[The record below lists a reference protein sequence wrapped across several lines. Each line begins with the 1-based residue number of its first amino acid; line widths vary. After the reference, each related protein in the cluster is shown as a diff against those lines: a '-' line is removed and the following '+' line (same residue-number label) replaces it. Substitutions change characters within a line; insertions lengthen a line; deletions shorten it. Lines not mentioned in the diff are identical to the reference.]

1 VKILLVEDETEI
13 GELIKNG
20 LEKEGFVLDY
30 CQDGDSGMERAM
42 TRSYDAI
49 VLDVMLPGRSGLEIL
64 KVIRAGHNNVPVII
78 ITARG
83 ETEDRIEG
91 LNLGADDYLP
101 KPFFVEEL
109 IARLRAIWRRSSET
123 GMSVL
128 SVGSLSANLMKREVM
143 RLGVQIDMTPKEFSL
158 LAFLMRAPGRVL
170 TRTQILEQVWGYH
183 FDPGTNLVDVYIRRL
198 RSKIDIEGD
207 ENKKIVFNDDDE
219 IESFYEQYGYEP
231 DEQSCETQNKL
242 FGFLPNNNWNKWFQE
257 IFQDNHS
264 IYEFKDDFKFNY

>member
-1 VKILLVEDETEI
+1 MKILLVEDEAEI
-13 GELIKNG
+13 GDLIKTG
-20 LEKEGFVLDY
+20 LEKEEFSVDY
-30 CQDGDSGMERAM
+30 CKDGDSGMEHAM
-42 TRSYDAI
+42 SNSYDAI
-49 VLDVMLPGRSGLEIL
+49 VLDVMLPCKSGLEIL
-64 KVIRAGHNNVPVII
+64 KMVRAGQNNVPIII

-91 LNLGADDYLP
+91 LDLGADDYLP

-128 SVGSLSANLMKREVM
+128 NVGTLSANLMSREVV
-143 RLGVQIDMTPKEFSL
+143 RSGRQIEMTPKEFSL

-198 RSKIDIEGD
+198 RSKIDFEGEIPLIETLRG
-207 ENKKIVFNDDDE
+207 V
-219 IESFYEQYGYEP
+219 GYRMQDP
-231 DEQSCETQNKL
+231 DNSEE
-242 FGFLPNNNWNKWFQE
+242 G
-257 IFQDNHS
+257 
-264 IYEFKDDFKFNY
+264 

>member
-30 CQDGDSGMERAM
+30 CQDGDSGMEHAM
-42 TRSYDAI
+42 TRSYDAL

-91 LNLGADDYLP
+91 LDLGADDYLP

-128 SVGSLSANLMKREVM
+128 SVGTLSANLMKREVV
-143 RLGVQIDMTPKEFSL
+143 RSSVQIEMTPKEFSL

-170 TRTQILEQVWGYH
+170 TRTQILEKVWGYH

-198 RSKIDIEGD
+198 RSKIDIEG
-207 ENKKIVFNDDDE
+207 E
-219 IESFYEQYGYEP
+219 IPLIETLRGVGYRMQDP
-231 DEQSCETQNKL
+231 DNPEE
-242 FGFLPNNNWNKWFQE
+242 G
-257 IFQDNHS
+257 
-264 IYEFKDDFKFNY
+264 

>member
-1 VKILLVEDETEI
+1 MKILLVEDETEI

-30 CQDGDSGMERAM
+30 CQDGDSGMEHAM

-83 ETEDRIEG
+83 ETEDRIKG
-91 LNLGADDYLP
+91 LDLGADDYLP

-128 SVGSLSANLMKREVM
+128 SVGPLSANLMKREVV
-143 RLGVQIDMTPKEFSL
+143 RSGVQIEMTPKEFSL

-198 RSKIDIEGD
+198 RSKIDIE
-207 ENKKIVFNDDDE
+207 EEVPL
-219 IESFYEQYGYEP
+219 IETLRGVGYRMQDP
-231 DEQSCETQNKL
+231 DNPEE
-242 FGFLPNNNWNKWFQE
+242 G
-257 IFQDNHS
+257 
-264 IYEFKDDFKFNY
+264 

>member
-1 VKILLVEDETEI
+1 MKILLVEDETEI

-30 CQDGDSGMERAM
+30 CQDGDSGMEHAM

-83 ETEDRIEG
+83 ETEDKIEG
-91 LNLGADDYLP
+91 LDLGADDYLP

-128 SVGSLSANLMKREVM
+128 SVGTLSANLMKREVV
-143 RLGVQIDMTPKEFSL
+143 RSSVQIEMTPKEFSL
-158 LAFLMRAPGRVL
+158 LAFLMRSPGRVL

-198 RSKIDIEGD
+198 RSKIDIEG
-207 ENKKIVFNDDDE
+207 E
-219 IESFYEQYGYEP
+219 IPLIETLRGVGYRMQDP
-231 DEQSCETQNKL
+231 DNPEE
-242 FGFLPNNNWNKWFQE
+242 G
-257 IFQDNHS
+257 
-264 IYEFKDDFKFNY
+264 

>member
-1 VKILLVEDETEI
+1 MKILLVEDETEI

-30 CQDGDSGMERAM
+30 CQEGDSGMEHAM

-64 KVIRAGHNNVPVII
+64 KMVRAGHNNVPVII

-91 LNLGADDYLP
+91 LDLGADDYLP

-128 SVGSLSANLMKREVM
+128 SVGTLSANLMKREVV
-143 RLGVQIDMTPKEFSL
+143 RSGVQIEMTPKEFSL

-198 RSKIDIEGD
+198 RSKIDIEG
-207 ENKKIVFNDDDE
+207 EVPL
-219 IESFYEQYGYEP
+219 IETLRGVGYRMQDP
-231 DEQSCETQNKL
+231 DNPEE
-242 FGFLPNNNWNKWFQE
+242 G
-257 IFQDNHS
+257 
-264 IYEFKDDFKFNY
+264 

>member
-1 VKILLVEDETEI
+1 MKILLVEDEAEI
-13 GELIKNG
+13 GDLIKTG
-20 LEKEGFVLDY
+20 LEKEEFSVDY
-30 CQDGDSGMERAM
+30 CKDGDSGMEHAM
-42 TRSYDAI
+42 SNSYDAI
-49 VLDVMLPGRSGLEIL
+49 VLDVMLPGKSGLEIL
-64 KVIRAGHNNVPVII
+64 KMVRAGQNNVPIII

-91 LNLGADDYLP
+91 LDLGADDYLP

-128 SVGSLSANLMKREVM
+128 NVGTLSANLMSREVV
-143 RLGVQIDMTPKEFSL
+143 RSGRQIEMTPKEFAL

-198 RSKIDIEGD
+198 RSKIDFEGEIPLIETLRG
-207 ENKKIVFNDDDE
+207 V
-219 IESFYEQYGYEP
+219 GYRMQDP
-231 DEQSCETQNKL
+231 DNSEE
-242 FGFLPNNNWNKWFQE
+242 G
-257 IFQDNHS
+257 
-264 IYEFKDDFKFNY
+264 

>member
-1 VKILLVEDETEI
+1 MKILLVEDETEI

-30 CQDGDSGMERAM
+30 CQDGDSGMEHAM

-91 LNLGADDYLP
+91 LDLGADDYLP

-128 SVGSLSANLMKREVM
+128 SVGTLSANLMKREVV
-143 RLGVQIDMTPKEFSL
+143 RSSIQIEMTPKEFSL

-198 RSKIDIEGD
+198 RSKIDIEG
-207 ENKKIVFNDDDE
+207 ETPL
-219 IESFYEQYGYEP
+219 IETLRGVGYRMQDP
-231 DEQSCETQNKL
+231 DNPEE
-242 FGFLPNNNWNKWFQE
+242 G
-257 IFQDNHS
+257 
-264 IYEFKDDFKFNY
+264 

>member
-1 VKILLVEDETEI
+1 MKILLVEDETEI

-20 LEKEGFVLDY
+20 LEKEGFALDY
-30 CQDGDSGMERAM
+30 CQDGDSGMEHAM

-64 KVIRAGHNNVPVII
+64 KMIRAGHNNVPVII

-83 ETEDRIEG
+83 ETEDKIEG
-91 LNLGADDYLP
+91 LDLGADDYLP

-128 SVGSLSANLMKREVM
+128 SVGTLSVNLMKREVV
-143 RLGVQIDMTPKEFSL
+143 RSGVQIEMTPKEFSL

-198 RSKIDIEGD
+198 RSKIDIEG
-207 ENKKIVFNDDDE
+207 EVPLIKTLRGV
-219 IESFYEQYGYEP
+219 GYRMQDP
-231 DEQSCETQNKL
+231 DNPEE
-242 FGFLPNNNWNKWFQE
+242 G
-257 IFQDNHS
+257 
-264 IYEFKDDFKFNY
+264 

>member
-1 VKILLVEDETEI
+1 MKILLVEDETEI

-30 CQDGDSGMERAM
+30 CQDGDSGMEHAM

-83 ETEDRIEG
+83 ETEDRIKG
-91 LNLGADDYLP
+91 LDLGADDYLP

-128 SVGSLSANLMKREVM
+128 SVGPLSANLMKREVV
-143 RLGVQIDMTPKEFSL
+143 RSGVQIEMTPKEFSL

-198 RSKIDIEGD
+198 RSKIDIEEG
-207 ENKKIVFNDDDE
+207 VPL
-219 IESFYEQYGYEP
+219 IETLRGVGYRMQDP
-231 DEQSCETQNKL
+231 DNPEE
-242 FGFLPNNNWNKWFQE
+242 G
-257 IFQDNHS
+257 
-264 IYEFKDDFKFNY
+264 

>member
-1 VKILLVEDETEI
+1 MKILLVEDEAEI
-13 GELIKNG
+13 GDLIKTG
-20 LEKEGFVLDY
+20 LEKEEFSVDY
-30 CQDGDSGMERAM
+30 CKDGDSGMEHAM
-42 TRSYDAI
+42 SNSYDAI
-49 VLDVMLPGRSGLEIL
+49 VLDVMLPGKSGLEIL
-64 KVIRAGHNNVPVII
+64 KMVRAGQNNVPIII

-91 LNLGADDYLP
+91 LDLGADDYLP

-128 SVGSLSANLMKREVM
+128 NVGTLSANLMSREVV
-143 RLGVQIDMTPKEFSL
+143 RSARQIEMTPKEFSL

-198 RSKIDIEGD
+198 RSKIDFEGEIPLIETLRG
-207 ENKKIVFNDDDE
+207 V
-219 IESFYEQYGYEP
+219 GYRMQDP
-231 DEQSCETQNKL
+231 DNSEE
-242 FGFLPNNNWNKWFQE
+242 G
-257 IFQDNHS
+257 
-264 IYEFKDDFKFNY
+264 

>member
-1 VKILLVEDETEI
+1 MKILLVEDEIEI

-30 CQDGDSGMERAM
+30 CQDGDSGMEHAM
-42 TRSYDAI
+42 TKSYDAI

-64 KVIRAGHNNVPVII
+64 KMIRAGHNNVPVII

-91 LNLGADDYLP
+91 LDLGADDYLP

-128 SVGSLSANLMKREVM
+128 SVGTLSANLMKREVV
-143 RLGVQIDMTPKEFSL
+143 RSGVQIEMTPKEFSL
-158 LAFLMRAPGRVL
+158 LAFLLRAPGRVL

-198 RSKIDIEGD
+198 RSKIDIEG
-207 ENKKIVFNDDDE
+207 E
-219 IESFYEQYGYEP
+219 IPLIETLRGVGYRMQDP
-231 DEQSCETQNKL
+231 DNPEE
-242 FGFLPNNNWNKWFQE
+242 G
-257 IFQDNHS
+257 
-264 IYEFKDDFKFNY
+264 

>member
-1 VKILLVEDETEI
+1 MKILLVEDETEI

-30 CQDGDSGMERAM
+30 CQDGDSGMEHAM
-42 TRSYDAI
+42 TTSYDAI

-83 ETEDRIEG
+83 ETEDKIEG
-91 LNLGADDYLP
+91 LDLGADDYLP

-128 SVGSLSANLMKREVM
+128 SVGTLSANLMKREVV
-143 RLGVQIDMTPKEFSL
+143 RSGVQIEMTPKEFSL

-198 RSKIDIEGD
+198 RSKIDIEG
-207 ENKKIVFNDDDE
+207 E
-219 IESFYEQYGYEP
+219 IPLIETLRGVGYRMQDP
-231 DEQSCETQNKL
+231 DNPEE
-242 FGFLPNNNWNKWFQE
+242 G
-257 IFQDNHS
+257 
-264 IYEFKDDFKFNY
+264 

>member
-1 VKILLVEDETEI
+1 MKILLVEDETEI

-20 LEKEGFVLDY
+20 LEKEGFALDY
-30 CQDGDSGMERAM
+30 CQDGDSGMEHAM

-64 KVIRAGHNNVPVII
+64 KMIRAGHNNVPVII

-91 LNLGADDYLP
+91 LDLGADDYLP

-128 SVGSLSANLMKREVM
+128 SVGTLSANLMKREVV
-143 RLGVQIDMTPKEFSL
+143 RSGVQIEMTPKEFSL

-198 RSKIDIEGD
+198 RSKIDIEG
-207 ENKKIVFNDDDE
+207 
-219 IESFYEQYGYEP
+219 
-231 DEQSCETQNKL
+231 
-242 FGFLPNNNWNKWFQE
+242 
-257 IFQDNHS
+257 
-264 IYEFKDDFKFNY
+264 

>member
-1 VKILLVEDETEI
+1 
-13 GELIKNG
+13 
-20 LEKEGFVLDY
+20 
-30 CQDGDSGMERAM
+30 MEHAM
-42 TRSYDAI
+42 SNSYDAI
-49 VLDVMLPGRSGLEIL
+49 VLDVMLPGKSGLEIL
-64 KVIRAGHNNVPVII
+64 KMVRAGQNNVPIII

-91 LNLGADDYLP
+91 LDLGADDYLP

-128 SVGSLSANLMKREVM
+128 NVGTLSANLMTREVV
-143 RLGVQIDMTPKEFSL
+143 RSGRQIEMTPKEFSL

-198 RSKIDIEGD
+198 RSKIDFEGEIPLIETLRG
-207 ENKKIVFNDDDE
+207 V
-219 IESFYEQYGYEP
+219 GYRMQDP
-231 DEQSCETQNKL
+231 DSSEE
-242 FGFLPNNNWNKWFQE
+242 G
-257 IFQDNHS
+257 
-264 IYEFKDDFKFNY
+264 

>member
-1 VKILLVEDETEI
+1 MKILLVEDEAEI
-13 GELIKNG
+13 GDLIKTG
-20 LEKEGFVLDY
+20 LEKEEFSVDY
-30 CQDGDSGMERAM
+30 CKDGDSGMEHAM
-42 TRSYDAI
+42 SNSYDAI
-49 VLDVMLPGRSGLEIL
+49 VLDVMLPGKSGLEIL
-64 KVIRAGHNNVPVII
+64 KMVRAGQNNVPIII

-91 LNLGADDYLP
+91 LDLGADDYLP

-128 SVGSLSANLMKREVM
+128 NVGTLSANLMTREVV
-143 RLGVQIDMTPKEFSL
+143 RSGRQIEMTPKEFSL

-198 RSKIDIEGD
+198 RSKIDFEGEIPLIETLRG
-207 ENKKIVFNDDDE
+207 V
-219 IESFYEQYGYEP
+219 GYRMQDP
-231 DEQSCETQNKL
+231 DNSEE
-242 FGFLPNNNWNKWFQE
+242 G
-257 IFQDNHS
+257 
-264 IYEFKDDFKFNY
+264 

>member
-1 VKILLVEDETEI
+1 MKILLVEDEAEI
-13 GELIKNG
+13 GDLIKTG
-20 LEKEGFVLDY
+20 LEKEEFSVDY
-30 CQDGDSGMERAM
+30 CKDGDSGMEHAM
-42 TRSYDAI
+42 SNSYDAV
-49 VLDVMLPGRSGLEIL
+49 VLDVMLPGKSGLEIL
-64 KVIRAGHNNVPVII
+64 KMVRAGQNNVPIII

-91 LNLGADDYLP
+91 LDLGADDYLP

-128 SVGSLSANLMKREVM
+128 NVGTLSANLMSREVV
-143 RLGVQIDMTPKEFSL
+143 RSGRQIEMTPKEFSL

-198 RSKIDIEGD
+198 RSKIDFEGEIPLIETLRG
-207 ENKKIVFNDDDE
+207 V
-219 IESFYEQYGYEP
+219 GYRMQDP
-231 DEQSCETQNKL
+231 DNSEE
-242 FGFLPNNNWNKWFQE
+242 G
-257 IFQDNHS
+257 
-264 IYEFKDDFKFNY
+264 

>member
-1 VKILLVEDETEI
+1 MKILLVEDETEI

-30 CQDGDSGMERAM
+30 CQDGDSGMEHAM

-91 LNLGADDYLP
+91 LDLGADDYLP

-109 IARLRAIWRRSSET
+109 IARLRALWRRSSET

-128 SVGSLSANLMKREVM
+128 SVGTLSANLMKREVV
-143 RLGVQIDMTPKEFSL
+143 RSSIQIEMTPKEFSL

-198 RSKIDIEGD
+198 RSKIDIEG
-207 ENKKIVFNDDDE
+207 ETPL
-219 IESFYEQYGYEP
+219 IETLRGVGYRMQDP
-231 DEQSCETQNKL
+231 DNPEE
-242 FGFLPNNNWNKWFQE
+242 G
-257 IFQDNHS
+257 
-264 IYEFKDDFKFNY
+264 

>member
-1 VKILLVEDETEI
+1 MKILFVEDEAEI
-13 GELIKNG
+13 GDLIKTG
-20 LEKEGFVLDY
+20 LEKEEFSVDY
-30 CQDGDSGMERAM
+30 CKDGDSGMEHAM
-42 TRSYDAI
+42 SNSYDAI
-49 VLDVMLPGRSGLEIL
+49 VLDVMLPGKSGLEIL
-64 KVIRAGHNNVPVII
+64 KMVRAGQNNVPIII

-91 LNLGADDYLP
+91 LDLGADDYLP

-128 SVGSLSANLMKREVM
+128 NVGTLSANLMSREVV
-143 RLGVQIDMTPKEFSL
+143 RSGRQIEMTPKEFSL

-198 RSKIDIEGD
+198 RSKIDFEGEIPLIETLRG
-207 ENKKIVFNDDDE
+207 V
-219 IESFYEQYGYEP
+219 GYRMQDP
-231 DEQSCETQNKL
+231 DNSEE
-242 FGFLPNNNWNKWFQE
+242 G
-257 IFQDNHS
+257 
-264 IYEFKDDFKFNY
+264 

>member
-30 CQDGDSGMERAM
+30 CQDGDSGMEHAM

-64 KVIRAGHNNVPVII
+64 KVVRAGHNNVPIII

-91 LNLGADDYLP
+91 LDLGADDYLP

-128 SVGSLSANLMKREVM
+128 SVGSLSANLMKREVV
-143 RLGVQIDMTPKEFSL
+143 RLGVQIEMTPKEFSL

-198 RSKIDIEGD
+198 RSKIDIEG
-207 ENKKIVFNDDDE
+207 EVPL
-219 IESFYEQYGYEP
+219 IETLRGVGYRMQDP
-231 DEQSCETQNKL
+231 DNPKE
-242 FGFLPNNNWNKWFQE
+242 G
-257 IFQDNHS
+257 
-264 IYEFKDDFKFNY
+264 

>member
-1 VKILLVEDETEI
+1 MKILLVEDETEI

-20 LEKEGFVLDY
+20 LEKEGFALDY
-30 CQDGDSGMERAM
+30 CQDGDSGMEHAM

-64 KVIRAGHNNVPVII
+64 KMIRAGHNNVPVII

-83 ETEDRIEG
+83 ETEDKIEG
-91 LNLGADDYLP
+91 LDLGADDYLP

-128 SVGSLSANLMKREVM
+128 SVGTLSVNLMKREVV
-143 RLGVQIDMTPKEFSL
+143 RSGVQIEMTPKEFSL

-198 RSKIDIEGD
+198 RSKIDIEG
-207 ENKKIVFNDDDE
+207 EVPL
-219 IESFYEQYGYEP
+219 IETLRGVGYRMQDP
-231 DEQSCETQNKL
+231 DNPEE
-242 FGFLPNNNWNKWFQE
+242 G
-257 IFQDNHS
+257 
-264 IYEFKDDFKFNY
+264 

>member
-30 CQDGDSGMERAM
+30 CQEGDSGMEHAM

-64 KVIRAGHNNVPVII
+64 KMVRAGHNNVPVII

-91 LNLGADDYLP
+91 LDLGADDYLP

-128 SVGSLSANLMKREVM
+128 SVGTLSANLMKREVV
-143 RLGVQIDMTPKEFSL
+143 RSGVQIEMTPKEFSL

-198 RSKIDIEGD
+198 RSKIDIEG
-207 ENKKIVFNDDDE
+207 EVPL
-219 IESFYEQYGYEP
+219 IETLRGVGYRMQDP
-231 DEQSCETQNKL
+231 DNPEE
-242 FGFLPNNNWNKWFQE
+242 G
-257 IFQDNHS
+257 
-264 IYEFKDDFKFNY
+264 

>member
-1 VKILLVEDETEI
+1 MKILLVEDEAEI
-13 GELIKNG
+13 GDLIKTG
-20 LEKEGFVLDY
+20 LEKEEFSVDY
-30 CQDGDSGMERAM
+30 CKDGDSGMEHAM
-42 TRSYDAI
+42 SNSYDAI
-49 VLDVMLPGRSGLEIL
+49 VLDVMLPGKSGLEIL
-64 KVIRAGHNNVPVII
+64 KMVRVGQNNVPIII

-91 LNLGADDYLP
+91 LDLGADDYLP

-128 SVGSLSANLMKREVM
+128 NVGTLSANLMSREVV
-143 RLGVQIDMTPKEFSL
+143 RSARQIEMTPKEFSL

-198 RSKIDIEGD
+198 RSKIDFEGEIPLIETLRG
-207 ENKKIVFNDDDE
+207 V
-219 IESFYEQYGYEP
+219 GYRMQDP
-231 DEQSCETQNKL
+231 DNSEE
-242 FGFLPNNNWNKWFQE
+242 G
-257 IFQDNHS
+257 
-264 IYEFKDDFKFNY
+264 

>member
-30 CQDGDSGMERAM
+30 CQDGDSGMEHAM

-91 LNLGADDYLP
+91 LDLGADDYLP

-128 SVGSLSANLMKREVM
+128 SVGTLSANLMKREVV
-143 RLGVQIDMTPKEFSL
+143 RSGVQIEMTPKEFSL

-183 FDPGTNLVDVYIRRL
+183 QKGKKRKFFRCHLNL
-198 RSKIDIEGD
+198 
-207 ENKKIVFNDDDE
+207 N
-219 IESFYEQYGYEP
+219 
-231 DEQSCETQNKL
+231 T
-242 FGFLPNNNWNKWFQE
+242 
-257 IFQDNHS
+257 
-264 IYEFKDDFKFNY
+264 